1 MRRPPQ
7 GPRVLVAVF
16 FFARLV
22 EYLRRMASE
31 LSRESWVVQ
40 KAKSSARH
48 LLRALRLDLTKN
60 LAYDRM
66 TDAIIKRHVKPGMNC
81 IDVGC
86 HKGEIL
92 ELLLR
97 QSPAG
102 RHLGFEPIPAFAGEL
117 ATKFKG
123 NPGVEII
130 ECALSDTHGSSAFQY
145 VTNAPAYSGI
155 RERSYAVENPHIEQ
169 IQVRLRPLD
178 DWFTSDA
185 KWDFI
190 KIDVEGGELAVL
202 RGAQRILRLNQPL
215 VVFECGLGASEFYGT
230 TADDVYQLLSTEL
243 GYRLHTLKGFLSNP
257 SSAGIARGEFQQMFE
272 QNAEYYFVASPSSS
286 TSRNS

>member
-7 GPRVLVAVF
+7 EPRVLVAVF

-22 EYLRRMASE
+22 EYLRRMASD
-31 LSRESWVVQ
+31 LSKESWVIE

-97 QSPAG
+97 QSPEG
-102 RHLGFEPIPAFAGEL
+102 RHLGFEPIPAFARGL
-117 ATKFKG
+117 AAKFNG
-123 NPGVEII
+123 HPGVEII
-130 ECALSDTHGSSAFQY
+130 ECALSDTHGTSTFQY

-155 RERSYAVENPHIEQ
+155 RQRSYAVENPQIEQ

-178 DWFTSDA
+178 DWFTPDL
-185 KWDFI
+185 KWDFL

-202 RGAQRILRLNQPL
+202 RGAEQILRVNQPL
-215 VVFECGLGASEFYGT
+215 VVFECGLGASDFYGT
-230 TADDVYQLLSTEL
+230 TAEDVHGLLSAQL
-243 GYRLHTLKGFLSNP
+243 GYRLHTLKGFLSKP
-257 SSAGIARGEFQQMFE
+257 SSAGLSRDEFQAMFE

-286 TSRNS
+286 T